1 MRSKEVNMNERP
13 EIHVSTFPHN
23 MQTWYEEK
31 LTLALLALNRLQE
44 DINLPS
50 DDISKKERIEYDL
63 DTARI
68 YVQTVLDMSVG
79 V

>member
-1 MRSKEVNMNERP
+1 MNERP

-23 MQTWYEEK
+23 MQRWYEEK

-50 DDISKKERIEYDL
+50 DDISKKERIECAL

-68 YVQTVLDMSVG
+68 YVQTALDMSVG